1 MNANQQEYICLCTL
15 PRVQDKIREE
25 MGGPIPGDWLLS
37 KEGKPVLVITCSN
50 NTGLI
55 RLPQV
60 HDWQNPERGLW
71 KWLNWK
77 EWNVTGIGKNGEI
90 RLVNYKNGAT
100 VVYATPELA
109 LLHALCRQWGIE
121 EEKG

>member
-1 MNANQQEYICLCTL
+1 MNKEYIRLCSI
-15 PRVQDKIREE
+15 PAVQEKIRER

-37 KEGKPVLVITCSN
+37 KEGKPVLVVTCSN

-71 KWLNWK
+71 GMVDWK
-77 EWNVTGIGKNGEI
+77 KYAGDIQDNGEI
-90 RLVNYKNGAT
+90 SIIEIDGDFSIRA
-100 VVYATPELA
+100 APELA
-109 LLHALCRQWGIE
+109 LLRACMHQWEIE
-121 EEKG
+121 EVKG